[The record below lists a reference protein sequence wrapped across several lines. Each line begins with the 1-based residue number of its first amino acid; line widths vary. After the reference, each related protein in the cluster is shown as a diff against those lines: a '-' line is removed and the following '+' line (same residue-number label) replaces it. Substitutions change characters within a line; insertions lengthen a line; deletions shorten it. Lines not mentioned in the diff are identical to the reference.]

1 MTTTTLPEG
10 TPASIAEA
18 LLAPHDL
25 EEVVVGKHVS
35 WKGQIFETGQ
45 LDVTTPDGKPG
56 LRDLVWHHGGAGV
69 LALRDGRMCLVR
81 QWRVALNRLTLE
93 IPAGKIDPD
102 EDPALCAARELA
114 EETGLVAERLDHI
127 ADSAGAPGFTNEM
140 TRIFW
145 AHGLSQSPAHPDSDE
160 FVDVCWIAPADI
172 VEGARVGVIQD
183 AKTIIAAYAALLG
196 ER

>member
-1 MTTTTLPEG
+1 MTTITLPEG

-25 EEVVVGKHVS
+25 EEVVVAKHVS

-172 VEGARVGVIQD
+172 VEGARVGIIQD

>member
-1 MTTTTLPEG
+1 MSAQAVFPEG
-10 TPASIAEA
+10 TPASVAEA
-18 LLAPHDL
+18 LSRPHNL
-25 EEVVVGKHVS
+25 EEVVKAKHLQ

-69 LALRDGRMCLVR
+69 LAIRDGRMCLVR
-81 QWRVALNRLTLE
+81 QWRVALDRLTLE
-93 IPAGKIDPD
+93 IPAGKIDPG

-114 EETGLVAERLDHI
+114 EETGLVAQRLDHI

-172 VEGARVGVIQD
+172 VQAARAGAIQD

-196 ER
+196 

>member
-25 EEVVVGKHVS
+25 EEVVVAKHVS

-145 AHGLSQSPAHPDSDE
+145 AHGLSQNPAHPDSDE